1 VDAAEAEDVLQD
13 TWVRAYEHLPS
24 FRGEARLA
32 TWLARIAV
40 HEALA
45 RIKRGRRFVVLAPEA
60 KESLQASELGDPE
73 RVTASGEL
81 RTILESVVGAMPSIY
96 RAVFLLREVEG
107 LSTAETADALALSE
121 EAVKVRLHRAKARL
135 RADLDRS
142 LGETSAAL
150 FGFAGWRCDRTVAA
164 VLRRISA
171 PR

>member
-1 VDAAEAEDVLQD
+1 
-13 TWVRAYEHLPS
+13 
-24 FRGEARLA
+24 
-32 TWLARIAV
+32 
-40 HEALA
+40 
-45 RIKRGRRFVVLAPEA
+45 
-60 KESLQASELGDPE
+60 
-73 RVTASGEL
+73 
-81 RTILESVVGAMPSIY
+81 
-96 RAVFLLREVEG
+96 VFLLREVEG